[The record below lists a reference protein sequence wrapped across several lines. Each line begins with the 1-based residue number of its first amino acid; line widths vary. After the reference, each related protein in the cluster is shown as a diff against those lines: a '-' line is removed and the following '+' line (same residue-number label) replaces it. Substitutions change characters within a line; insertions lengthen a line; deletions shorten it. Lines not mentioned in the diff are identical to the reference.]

1 MEFQPGNVVR
11 LKSGGPNMT
20 VEKVGKT
27 DMLNED
33 AVWVT
38 WFEKSGSKQVV
49 NRDTFSPAVL
59 ENVDSTELG
68 HFSV

>member
-27 DMLNED
+27 AMLNDD

-38 WFEKSGSKQVV
+38 WFEQSGSKQVV
-49 NRDTFSPAVL
+49 NRDTFSPVVL
-59 ENVDSTELG
+59 EKVD
-68 HFSV
+68 